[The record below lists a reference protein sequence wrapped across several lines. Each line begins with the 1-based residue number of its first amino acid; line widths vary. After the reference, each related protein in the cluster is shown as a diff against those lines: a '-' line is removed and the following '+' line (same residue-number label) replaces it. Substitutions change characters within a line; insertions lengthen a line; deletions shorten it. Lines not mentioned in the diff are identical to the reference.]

1 VRYHI
6 VAGSQFSGSL
16 DMQEKKTWPHKNST
30 GKKGEKVC
38 WPCLQ
43 SAEQLEEM
51 RGVYWGGGGGYRV
64 MEEVART
71 FCTKLKYFLRLPV
84 FC

>member
-30 GKKGEKVC
+30 GKKEKK
-38 WPCLQ
+38 
-43 SAEQLEEM
+43 SA
-51 RGVYWGGGGGYRV
+51 GH
-64 MEEVART
+64 
-71 FCTKLKYFLRLPV
+71 V
-84 FC
+84 FNQRSSWRR